1 MRKHLPAIVGVSVLL
16 TVTVAWLGFVGLR
29 ARWDDMHNWDR
40 RVDRGFDRVTVGMP
54 RREVERL
61 MRTPGTKLA
70 QFHLGQEAGFERQ
83 YAEAER
89 SKSAYWLSWHN
100 GIDYVYTVGFD
111 DHDRAT
117 YKASGGT

>member
-1 MRKHLPAIVGVSVLL
+1 MRKHFPVIVGVSALL
-16 TVTVAWLGFVGLR
+16 AATVAWLGFVGLR

-40 RVDRGFDRVTVGMP
+40 RVDRGFHRVTVGMT
-54 RREVERL
+54 RSEVERL
-61 MRTPGTKLA
+61 MRTPGTKLE
-70 QFHLGQEAGFERQ
+70 QFHLGQKAGFERQ

-89 SKSAYWLSWHN
+89 SKSAYWVSWHN

-111 DHDRAT
+111 DHDQVT